1 MTEPEIPPAPSL
13 VTNILTDSRMHFD
26 WRLISNMKD
35 AIAYFGFRAV
45 FRRGSNSGA
54 RT

>member
-1 MTEPEIPPAPSL
+1 MTEPETPPAPSL
-13 VTNILTDSRMHFD
+13 VTNILTDSRIHFD
-26 WRLISNMKD
+26 WRLISNMQD
-35 AIAYFGFRAV
+35 AIAYFGFRTG

>member
-1 MTEPEIPPAPSL
+1 
-13 VTNILTDSRMHFD
+13 MHFG
-26 WRLISNMKD
+26 WRLISNVKD

-45 FRRGSNSGA
+45 FCRGSNSGA

>member
-1 MTEPEIPPAPSL
+1 
-13 VTNILTDSRMHFD
+13 MHFG

-35 AIAYFGFRAV
+35 AIAYFGFRGV
-45 FRRGSNSGA
+45 FRLGSNSGA

>member
-1 MTEPEIPPAPSL
+1 
-13 VTNILTDSRMHFD
+13 MHMG

-35 AIAYFGFRAV
+35 AIAHLGLLRV
-45 FRRGSNSGA
+45 FRGGSNSGP

>member
-1 MTEPEIPPAPSL
+1 
-13 VTNILTDSRMHFD
+13 MHVGR
-26 WRLISNMKD
+26 RLISNMKD
-35 AIAYFGFRAV
+35 AIAYFGFRPV